1 MLKKFALGRCSYVK
15 SSRNGLVWQR
25 VHIDRIEQALLKE
38 VSCDN
43 TCAAVIMPQ
52 GACIVRVSGLAVDVQ
67 FASVCIAIACD
78 AMYEVA
84 GGGHFVT
91 DNYSISRNFR

>member
-1 MLKKFALGRCSYVK
+1 M
-15 SSRNGLVWQR
+15 
-25 VHIDRIEQALLKE
+25 HIDRIEQALLKE
-38 VSCDN
+38 MSCDN

-52 GACIVRVSGLAVDVQ
+52 GAFIVRVSGQAVDVQ
-67 FASVCIAIACD
+67 SASVCIACD

-91 DNYSISRNFR
+91 DNYSICRNFR